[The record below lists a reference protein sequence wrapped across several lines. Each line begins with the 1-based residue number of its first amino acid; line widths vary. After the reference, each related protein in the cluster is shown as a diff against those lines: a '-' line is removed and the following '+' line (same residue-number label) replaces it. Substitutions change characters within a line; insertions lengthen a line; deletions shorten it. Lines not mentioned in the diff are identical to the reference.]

1 MQLINHANL
10 PGRRLPALLFAT
22 VALFVAGCSTP
33 PPPPQAKVEP
43 VYVPPPPQPVVVARP
58 KPQHISQAANDRAY
72 RQDAAKHLYSRNTQR
87 IFQGKMPPL
96 LYAVGV
102 LEIDIDDLGLITDL
116 RWMRAPSHA
125 PEVVAEIERSIR
137 AAEPFPAPS
146 HTGKVTYTDTWLWHK
161 SGRFQLDTLTLG
173 QL

>member
-1 MQLINHANL
+1 MQLKYHAIV
-10 PGRRLPALLFAT
+10 PGRRLPAMI
-22 VALFVAGCSTP
+22 VAAVAMVLAGCSTP
-33 PPPPQAKVEP
+33 PTPPQAKVEP
-43 VYVPPPPQPVVVARP
+43 AIVPAPPTPVVVARP
-58 KPQHISQAANDRAY
+58 KPQHVSQAADDRAY

-96 LYAVGV
+96 LYAIGV
-102 LEIDIDDLGLITDL
+102 LEIDL